1 MKSIKIFLPF
11 PLLAEDKEKIEINYL
26 VVGRQVATVN
36 KVVKVFH
43 ENVSNEG
50 RAGYRQHW
58 LVSDEE
64 AEIGKFLIF

>member
-50 RAGYRQHW
+50 RAGYRQHG
-58 LVSDEE
+58 LVTEEE